1 MAGLRTFNDV
11 AFQLK
16 CSAVIR
22 AGCFNSHN
30 DVDVECAC
38 WGGLE
43 AAGARCA
50 EDVSGVSQ
58 KSLQD
63 TTVAGA
69 DS

>member
-1 MAGLRTFNDV
+1 M
-11 AFQLK
+11 Q
-16 CSAVIR
+16 AVIR